1 MELSQN
7 NAYLRKI
14 LKSMRIAWCFTI
26 VLAVILL
33 SIGVSSLVTST
44 PFVELSRSGA
54 IAMTAIGGIC
64 AFLTLILTVFGFIF
78 PLVMK
83 LAPKINRAMI
93 EANKDNLQ
101 NIIDTVSKATKNSSV
116 ADEEKG
122 TENESVFCRHC
133 GQKIEKDS
141 VFCKHC
147 GEKQ

>member
-26 VLAVILL
+26 VIAVIFL
-33 SIGVSSLVTST
+33 SFGISSLITNT
-44 PFVELSRSGA
+44 PIVELSRSGA
-54 IAMTAIGGIC
+54 IAMTIIGAIC
-64 AFLTLILTVFGFIF
+64 AFATFFLTFFAFVF
-78 PLVMK
+78 PLVAK
-83 LAPKINRAMI
+83 ISPKINRAMI
-93 EANKDNLQ
+93 EANKDNMQALI
-101 NIIDTVSKATKNSSV
+101 NTVSKATKNDSATGEDKES
-116 ADEEKG
+116 
-122 TENESVFCRHC
+122 ENETMFCRYC

>member
-33 SIGVSSLVTST
+33 SIGVSSLVTSA

-54 IAMTAIGGIC
+54 IAMTIIGAIC
-64 AFLTLILTVFGFIF
+64 AFATFFLTFFAFVF
-78 PLVMK
+78 PLVAK
-83 LAPKINRAMI
+83 ISPKINRAMI
-93 EANKDNLQ
+93 EANKDNMQALI
-101 NIIDTVSKATKNSSV
+101 NTVSKATKNDSTTGEDKES
-116 ADEEKG
+116 
-122 TENESVFCRHC
+122 ENETMFCRYC